1 MSDKDHARDARLDDM
16 LRKAAAGRF
25 DAGFE
30 NRVIGRLVGD
40 GPRAES
46 LSRYFRWIA
55 VPAAAACLMLA
66 VGNVILADAEGV
78 TMVEAMFGLPPMIGG
93 LGLYL

>member
-1 MSDKDHARDARLDDM
+1 MSDKDHERDARLGDM

-30 NRVIGRLVGD
+30 NRVMGRLVGD
-40 GPRAES
+40 GPLSES
-46 LSRYFRWIA
+46 LTRYFGWIA
-55 VPAAAACLMLA
+55 VPAAAACLTLA
-66 VGNVILADAEGV
+66 VGNVVLADAEGV